1 MSLTPGGMTSGREAI
16 IKLLGHI
23 GSPQDKFEVFHVT
36 GSNGKWST
44 CQMISQ
50 VLYKEFKK
58 KVWLF
63 TSPHL
68 IDIAERFQINGQP
81 ISYTK
86 LNTYYKKV
94 FWLMKKYQIMLS
106 FFEIQVVVMVLYFS
120 DEEVDYVVVEVWL
133 GWLYDGTNIFEKP
146 LACFITSIALEHTYL
161 LWKTR
166 QSILKNKLW
175 IVKKYTTLYTWIQ
188 NQQVKKYCQDV
199 WAQLWVPRSLK
210 QQITNLPWKH
220 QQKNALLVLQSLIDL
235 WFEEKRILRGLC
247 AIHNPGRYEWIMPHI
262 FVDTANNREN
272 IHILKNMLQKQNIW
286 DVTFLF
292 GTTQPDAA
300 YVESIIHMFSG
311 QNMVFVD
318 GFCERALPCQK
329 YIKNSQ
335 KNAIIWHLDTSKWI
349 KNIQSILKDK
359 KNQRKYI
366 IFWSLYLVWY
376 IMKLS
381 RHNIFAN
388 T

>member
-1 MSLTPGGMTSGREAI
+1 MTSGRDAI
-16 IKLLGHI
+16 IQLLGFI
-23 GSPQDKFEVFHVT
+23 GSPQDTFRVFHVT

-50 VLYKEFKK
+50 VLYKEFGE

-68 IDIAERFQINGQP
+68 IDITERFQINGQP
-81 ISYTK
+81 ISYAR
-86 LNTYYKKV
+86 LNRYYKKV
-94 FWLMKKYQIMLS
+94 FWLTKKYKITLS
-106 FFEIQVVVMVLYFS
+106 FFEIQVVAMVLYFS
-120 DEEVDYVVVEVWL
+120 DENVDYVVVEVWL
-133 GWLYDGTNIFEKP
+133 GWLYDGTNIFKKP

-175 IVKKYTTLYTWIQ
+175 IVKKDTLLYTWIR
-188 NQQVKKYCQDV
+188 NQQVQNYCKNI
-199 WAQLWVPRSLK
+199 WAKIWILKPSTNQL
-210 QQITNLPWKH
+210 TNLPWKH
-220 QQKNALLVLQSLIDL
+220 QQKNALLVLQALTDL
-235 WFEEKRILRGLC
+235 WFEEQRVLQGLHN
-247 AIHNPGRYEWIMPHI
+247 IHNPGRYEWIMPHI

-272 IHILKNMLQKQNIW
+272 IYLLKKMLQKQDVW
-286 DVTFLF
+286 EVTFIF
-292 GTTQPDAA
+292 GTTQPEIS
-300 YVESIIHMFSG
+300 YIQSIIHMFLG
-311 QNMVFVD
+311 QNMIFVD
-318 GFCERALPCQK
+318 GFCERALPCSK
-329 YIKNSQ
+329 YLKNIKQ
-335 KNAIIWHLDTSKWI
+335 GTTVWHLDKWEGI
-349 KNIQSILKDK
+349 KNIQSLLNNRKTPK
-359 KNQRKYI
+359 KYI